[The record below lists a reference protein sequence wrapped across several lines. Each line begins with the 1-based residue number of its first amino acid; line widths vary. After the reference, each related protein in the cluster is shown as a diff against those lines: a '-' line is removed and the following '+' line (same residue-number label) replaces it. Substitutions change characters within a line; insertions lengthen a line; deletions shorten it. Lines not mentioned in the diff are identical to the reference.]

1 MELKPLLKEWRIWL
15 LIISLGIS
23 LVLLGPSYVE
33 DPETGE
39 IKLDTNIQRGLDLE
53 GGTRVFL
60 NVDTEEPT
68 TEEQAQ
74 TVSQVLESRISAFG
88 LAQADVR
95 TVRLADEFGI
105 QIEMASTN
113 QTQIREL
120 LEQEGTFEARMPIRV
135 GDEPTEF
142 TIDETYTFTRENG
155 AVRMEGPETDELL
168 EQTGDRI
175 EDIDGTDFVY
185 INSTEQEA
193 RLEVL
198 AYSGEDVQEVLT
210 SDARVEGESPAQF
223 RFPVVISSEAA
234 ENVQKVASNY
244 DTVVQQGQPYL
255 GWSDTNEPAQLG
267 LYVDGEEM
275 SRLNM
280 ASVFASQTVTQPSIS
295 GSRETRA
302 EARQEM
308 QNLQSILQSGRLP
321 FSVDIQ
327 TISTVSSTLGA
338 QFMQAAI
345 ISIMSALLAVGALV
359 YIRYRDLTTSVP
371 IILTGASE
379 VFILLG
385 AWFSTV
391 ATLDLAS
398 IAGIIAAVGTGVD
411 DQIVIKDEAEKER
424 ITDWTEKLK
433 RAFFVIF
440 TAAGSTIGAMAPLV
454 SPSVS
459 NLAIGAAGIS
469 LILYTLYTR
478 GTNPHYVAIGTI
490 SVVIAFLAYQMNPS
504 AFALQSVRGFA
515 VTTIIGILIG
525 ISITRPAYA
534 VVLEHVDQ
542 K

>member
-1 MELKPLLKEWRIWL
+1 MELKPLIKEWRIWL
-15 LIISLGIS
+15 LIVTLGVS

-60 NVDTEEPT
+60 DVDTEEPT

>member
-15 LIISLGIS
+15 LIVTLGVS

-60 NVDTEEPT
+60 DVDTEEPT

-142 TIDETYTFTRENG
+142 TIDETYTFTRENS
-155 AVRMEGPETDELL
+155 AVRIEGPNTDELL
-168 EQTGDRI
+168 EQPGDRI
-175 EDIDGTDFVY
+175 EDIDETDFVY
-185 INSTEQEA
+185 INATEQEA

-198 AYSGEDVQEVLT
+198 AYDGEDVQEVLT

-454 SPSVS
+454 SPSIS

-490 SVVIAFLAYQMNPS
+490 SVIIAFLAYQMNPS

-515 VTTIIGILIG
+515 VTTIIGIIIG

-534 VVLEHVDQ
+534 VVLEHIDQ